1 MDIREIIN
9 NSKRIVFLTG
19 AGISTASGIPDFRS
33 AKGLYNQKY
42 KYRPETIL
50 SRTFFDEN
58 TEDFFEFYRDKLIIK
73 SVLPNDA
80 HLAIA
85 ELEEKGKIVTVITQ
99 NIDGLHQ
106 LAGSTNV
113 LELHGG
119 IKNNYCMKCAR
130 HYDLDEIIDMTL
142 VPKCEC
148 GGVIKPDVVL
158 YEECLNQNLLT
169 QAVEEIISCDTLVI
183 CGTSM
188 QVNPAAGLARFYQG
202 SNLVLIN
209 LTRTEFDQYCD
220 LVIREPIEKVLK
232 FILGEE
238 DAK

>member
-130 HYDLDEIIDMTL
+130 HYDLDEIIDMPL

-158 YEECLNQNLLT
+158 YEECLNQNRRNYQLRY
-169 QAVEEIISCDTLVI
+169 ISYLWYKHA
-183 CGTSM
+183 S
-188 QVNPAAGLARFYQG
+188 
-202 SNLVLIN
+202 
-209 LTRTEFDQYCD
+209 
-220 LVIREPIEKVLK
+220 
-232 FILGEE
+232 
-238 DAK
+238 